1 MIVVTEKR
9 KIKMYGEDAFH
20 PEVIEDI
27 PDYREDLHQETE
39 PVGMR
44 QCLIRFFG
52 QSKGQAMYLETWS
65 NRQP

>member
-1 MIVVTEKR
+1 
-9 KIKMYGEDAFH
+9 MYGEDAFH